1 MLMQHIGVG
10 YFGYYRATAY
20 AMKHSLMPEIAKLRM
35 KALNFWDKH
44 GIRAATDAFDVSTR
58 TLYWWRRLLR
68 TGGPEA
74 LIPRSKAPLVRRSRH
89 WHPDVLKEIRRLRTE
104 LPNLGKEQIFVR
116 LKPWCEA
123 RHFTCPSTST
133 IGRIIAGAHD
143 KMRMIPVRLSA
154 RGKARLIKKRSVKPR
169 RPKQYRPV
177 KTGELI
183 GMDAIELRMGDL
195 RRYII
200 TMIDEHSDYALA
212 LAVPSLNSDITSHF
226 FSKATKLFPV
236 AIRQVVTDN
245 GKEFLGNF
253 DKTLQEASIK
263 HIWTYPYTPKMN
275 ATCERFNR
283 TLREHPEN
291 NQFHFTEEF
300 TVLRSGGVETRR
312 PDIVCFVNGIPLA
325 VIEAKSPAGH
335 GKKGPTID
343 EGISQ
348 SIRNQLNDEIPQLF
362 VYSQLLLSINGHDGR
377 YGTCHTPMK
386 FWAAWREEDI
396 TDPQMYALRN
406 HPLST
411 EQIHALFDHRPSVDL
426 KWYQQLIDG
435 GELAVSGQDK
445 LLISLL
451 SPERLLEMTRFF
463 TLFDKKTGKIVARY
477 QQVFGIKRLLER
489 ISTRRP
495 DGGREGGV
503 IWHTTGS
510 GKSYTMV
517 FLSKALILHDSL
529 KQCRIVV
536 VTDRVDLEGQLSG
549 TFVSGGEL
557 AGKDDKAKAM
567 ATSGQKLAQ
576 QIGSGKE
583 RIIFTLIQKFNSA
596 TKLPECVNTSP
607 DIIVLIDE
615 GHRSQGGENHVRMKL
630 ALPNAAFVA
639 FTGTPLLKED
649 KTTNKFG
656 PIVHAYTMQ
665 RAVEDK
671 AVTPLLYEERIP
683 DLEVN
688 DRAIDAWFDRI
699 TDGLSEAQKADLKRK
714 YARKGEV
721 YSADDRIRL
730 IALDIATHFSKN
742 IDEGLKGQLAC
753 DSKISAIKYKKYLDE
768 AGLFESAV
776 VISPPDT
783 REGNT
788 EVDESKLPE
797 VTKWWKDNVGT
808 QDESVYTRN
817 IISRFDTDEKLK
829 LLIVVDKLLTG
840 FDEPKNTV
848 LYIDK
853 PLKSHNLIQ
862 AIARVNRLHPLKK
875 FGLLIDYRGILA
887 ELDTTIGKYQDLA
900 SRTQGGYDIK
910 DIDGLYS
917 AMSSEYKRLPH
928 LYNQLWAIFAGVKNK
943 NDTEQLRAVLVPK
956 MEERD
961 GEMVDIHQK
970 TRDDFFEALTA
981 FAGCLKVALQSATFF
996 TDKSFTEQD
1005 RNLYKET
1012 VKQMSSLRQW
1022 AMQVSGEQVNYDD
1035 YAEQVK
1041 KLLDKHVTGVEVRE
1055 PDGVYEVGKMGK
1067 SEKPEEWDNNKTRN
1081 ETDIIKTR
1089 VTKMIEQELRD
1100 DPYAQEAFSKLLRMA
1115 IEEAE
1120 KLFDHPLKQYLL
1132 FREFEEQVEA
1142 RKLSDIPDALA
1153 VNKHA
1158 QAYYGVFKKELPEVF
1173 AVNDVQVQD
1182 KWTKLAFEVDN
1193 IIVKAVAENSLN
1205 PQDIEKVVKTSLLPL
1220 LFTACREIGA
1230 GMNQVNRIVE
1240 TIIQILRVGLMKS

>member
-1 MLMQHIGVG
+1 MNQ
-10 YFGYYRATAY
+10 T
-20 AMKHSLMPEIAKLRM
+20 
-35 KALNFWDKH
+35 
-44 GIRAATDAFDVSTR
+44 
-58 TLYWWRRLLR
+58 
-68 TGGPEA
+68 
-74 LIPRSKAPLVRRSRH
+74 
-89 WHPDVLKEIRRLRTE
+89 
-104 LPNLGKEQIFVR
+104 
-116 LKPWCEA
+116 
-123 RHFTCPSTST
+123 
-133 IGRIIAGAHD
+133 
-143 KMRMIPVRLSA
+143 
-154 RGKARLIKKRSVKPR
+154 
-169 RPKQYRPV
+169 
-177 KTGELI
+177 
-183 GMDAIELRMGDL
+183 
-195 RRYII
+195 
-200 TMIDEHSDYALA
+200 
-212 LAVPSLNSDITSHF
+212 
-226 FSKATKLFPV
+226 
-236 AIRQVVTDN
+236 
-245 GKEFLGNF
+245 
-253 DKTLQEASIK
+253 
-263 HIWTYPYTPKMN
+263 YTPKFQEEYSAKIPALTLLTSLGWTFLSPKQIMDYRGYKQDEVVLRPVLREELSKRSFM
-275 ATCERFNR
+275 AGGKTCQLSEKALDNLISQVCSPALNEGLLKANERMYNHLLYGIAVTEFVDGKKVNP
-283 TLREHPEN
+283 TIALIDWEHPEN
-291 NQFHFTEEF
+291 NQFYFTEEF

-335 GKKGPTID
+335 SKKGPTID

-362 VYSQLLLSINGHDGR
+362 AYSQILLSINGHDGR